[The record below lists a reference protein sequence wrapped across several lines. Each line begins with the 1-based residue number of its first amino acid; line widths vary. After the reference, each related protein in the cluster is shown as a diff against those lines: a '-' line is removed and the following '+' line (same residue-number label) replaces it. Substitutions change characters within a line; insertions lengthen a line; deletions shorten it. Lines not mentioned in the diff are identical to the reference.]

1 MVFALIDNLP
11 LVLLA
16 EGGLFLALA
25 FGVKV
30 ARRSAGSER

>member
-30 ARRSAGSER
+30 ARRSAESGR

>member
-1 MVFALIDNLP
+1 MVLSLIDNLP

-30 ARRSAGSER
+30 ARRSAATDR